1 MDLPYPS
8 MGVKRWFDFCQE
20 FYDTYRKRIMRH
32 LRSVMSSGLG
42 KRCRQVLNLV
52 DAHPGK
58 WVRIYSQSRDA
69 SVASSLRRAAHT
81 LERRGLVETKKHHD
95 SRGTWLVVR
104 RKSEDPVPADLARIL
119 GPERLKS
126 LLSVYGVCSSEQW
139 QRKIDNA
146 RDFLKDELWQCFLDS
161 GLSIDKAKSAMT
173 MMKAGMFYSANGQ
186 SQADQLKAMI
196 DSLKESIGRS

>member
-1 MDLPYPS
+1 
-8 MGVKRWFDFCQE
+8 
-20 FYDTYRKRIMRH
+20 
-32 LRSVMSSGLG
+32 MSSGLG

-126 LLSVYGVCSSEQW
+126 LLSVYGVCSSKQW